1 MTYRNQQ
8 GCRVNFDFSEEQK
21 LLKDQ
26 ARRLLE
32 ARCTAATVRA
42 ALERK
47 SYDEP
52 LWRAA
57 AELGWLGLAIP
68 DAFGGAGLGRIEL
81 CALAEELG
89 RACAPLPF
97 ASTVYAAAEALRL
110 AGSNEQKER
119 WLPTFAA
126 GERIGALAISEGPGP
141 ALDSPALESM
151 AARVARGNK
160 LTGVKIPVTDGD
172 TAHVAIVLARDGKS
186 FSLFLVDLTQ
196 PGVERRTLSSID
208 PSRGIA
214 RLQFSGAHAE
224 HLGEPGQ
231 GIALARRVLDGM
243 AVLLAFEQLGGAA
256 RCLEMAR
263 EYALQRYAFGRTIAS
278 YQAIKHKLAQMYIN
292 NELARSNAYYGAWA
306 LESAPEE
313 LPLAAAA
320 ARVAA
325 STAYWFASKENIQ
338 THGGMGYT
346 WEADCHLY
354 YRRARQLQLVVGAP
368 RVWKE
373 QLTAALERSAVS
385 TAE

>member
-1 MTYRNQQ
+1 
-8 GCRVNFDFSEEQK
+8 VNFDFSDEQK

-32 ARCTAATVRA
+32 AQCTPATVRT

-57 AELGWLGLAIP
+57 AEFGWLGLAIP
-68 DAFGGAGLGRIEL
+68 EAFGGAGLGRIEL

-97 ASTVYAAAEALRL
+97 ASTVYAAAEALQL
-110 AGSNEQKER
+110 AGSEEQKAR
-119 WLPTFAA
+119 WLPGFAT
-126 GERIGALAISEGPGP
+126 GERIGALAISENPGP
-141 ALDSPALESM
+141 ALDGIQ
-151 AARVARGNK
+151 ARVERGK

-172 TAHVAIVLARDGKS
+172 TAHVAVVLARDDKS
-186 FSLFLVDLTQ
+186 FGLFLVDLTQ
-196 PGVERRTLSSID
+196 PGVKRRTLSSVD
-208 PSRGIA
+208 PSRGVA
-214 RLQFSGAHAE
+214 RLEFSGASAE
-224 HLGEPGQ
+224 QLGEPDRGM
-231 GIALARRVLDGM
+231 ALARRVLDGM
-243 AVLLAFEQLGGAA
+243 AVLLAFEQLGGAG

-263 EYALQRYAFGRTIAS
+263 DYALQRLAFGRTIAS

-306 LESAPEE
+306 LESAGEE
-313 LPLAAAA
+313 LPIAAAA
-320 ARVAA
+320 ARIAA
-325 STAYWFASKENIQ
+325 STAYWYASKENIQ

-354 YRRARQLQLVVGAP
+354 YRRARQLQLVIGAP

-373 QLTAALERSAVS
+373 QLAAALESSAASV
-385 TAE
+385 AA

>member
-1 MTYRNQQ
+1 M
-8 GCRVNFDFSEEQK
+8 NFDFSDEQK

-26 ARRLLE
+26 ARKFLD
-32 ARCTAATVRA
+32 ARCTPASVRA

-52 LWRAA
+52 LWREVAG
-57 AELGWLGLAIP
+57 LGWLGLAIP
-68 DAFGGAGLGRIEL
+68 EAFGGAGLGRIEL

-110 AGSNEQKER
+110 AGSAAQQER
-119 WLPTFAA
+119 WLPGFAS

-141 ALDSPALESM
+141 ALGSIN
-151 AARVARGNK
+151 ARVLAGK
-160 LTGVKIPVTDGD
+160 LTGTKIPVTDGD
-172 TAHVAIVLARDGKS
+172 AAHVAIVLAREGAHT
-186 FSLFLVDLTQ
+186 SLFIVDLTQ
-196 PGVERRTLSSID
+196 PGVQRQALSSVD
-208 PSRGIA
+208 PSRGVA
-214 RLQFSGAHAE
+214 RLEFSGAHAE
-224 HLGEPGQ
+224 LLGEPGQ
-231 GIALARRVLDGM
+231 GNVLARRVLDGM
-243 AVLLAFEQLGGAA
+243 AVLLAFEQLGGAT

-263 EYALQRYAFGRTIAS
+263 EYALQRFAFGRTIAG

-306 LESAPEE
+306 LESAPAE
-313 LPLAAAA
+313 LPHAAAA
-320 ARVAA
+320 ARVSA

-373 QLTAALERSAVS
+373 QLIAALERSPASAAV
-385 TAE
+385 

>member
-1 MTYRNQQ
+1 M
-8 GCRVNFDFSEEQK
+8 NFDFSEEQK

-26 ARRLLE
+26 ARRLLA
-32 ARCTAATVRA
+32 ARCTPATVRA
-42 ALERK
+42 ALERN

-52 LWRAA
+52 LWRAV
-57 AELGWLGLAIP
+57 AELGWLALAIP
-68 DAFGGAGLGRIEL
+68 EALGGAGLGRIEL

-97 ASTVYAAAEALRL
+97 ASTVYAAAEALQL
-110 AGSNEQKER
+110 AGSKEQQER
-119 WLPTFAA
+119 WLPAFAA
-126 GERIGALAISEGPGP
+126 GERIGALAIAEGPGP
-141 ALDSPALESM
+141 TLDAAALDNLQT
-151 AARVARGNK
+151 RVIAGK
-160 LTGVKIPVTDGD
+160 LSGVKMPVTDGD
-172 TAHVAIVLARDGKS
+172 SAHVAIVLARDGEGC
-186 FSLFLVDLTQ
+186 SLFLVDLTQ
-196 PGVERRTLSSID
+196 PGVERRTLSSVD

-214 RLQFSGAHAE
+214 QLRFSSADAERLGAP
-224 HLGEPGQ
+224 GEG
-231 GIALARRVLDGM
+231 LMLVRRVLDGM
-243 AVLLAFEQLGGAA
+243 AVLIAFEQLGGAA

-306 LESAPEE
+306 LDSAPQE

-325 STAYWFASKENIQ
+325 STAYWFAAKENIQ

-373 QLTAALERSAVS
+373 QLTAALERSAANAS
-385 TAE
+385 M

>member
-1 MTYRNQQ
+1 
-8 GCRVNFDFSEEQK
+8 VNFDFSEEQN

-26 ARRLLE
+26 ARRLLD
-32 ARCTAATVRA
+32 ARCTPATVRA

-68 DAFGGAGLGRIEL
+68 EAFGGAGLGRIEL

-110 AGSNEQKER
+110 AGSDVQKAR
-119 WLPTFAA
+119 WLPAFAA

-141 ALDSPALESM
+141 ALDSIH
-151 AARVARGNK
+151 ARVADGA
-160 LTGVKIPVTDGD
+160 LTGVKVPVTDGD
-172 TAHVAIVLARDGKS
+172 VAHVAIVLARDGEG
-186 FSLFLVDLTQ
+186 FSLFLVDLAQ
-196 PGVERRTLSSID
+196 QGVERRTLSSVD

-214 RLQFSGAHAE
+214 RLEFAGARVE
-224 HLGEPGQ
+224 RLGEPGQ
-231 GIALARRVLDGM
+231 GISLARRVLDGM

-263 EYALQRYAFGRTIAS
+263 DYALQRHAFGRPIAS

-325 STAYWFASKENIQ
+325 SAAYWFASKENIQ
-338 THGGMGYT
+338 THGGTGYT

-373 QLTAALERSAVS
+373 QLAAALERSA
-385 TAE
+385 AL

>member
-1 MTYRNQQ
+1 
-8 GCRVNFDFSEEQK
+8 VNFDFSEEQL

-26 ARRLLE
+26 ARRFLD
-32 ARCTAATVRA
+32 ARCTTATVRA

-52 LWRAA
+52 LWHAV

-68 DAFGGAGLGRIEL
+68 EGFGGAGLGRIEL

-110 AGSNEQKER
+110 AGSNEQKAR
-119 WLPTFAA
+119 WLPAFAA
-126 GERIGALAISEGPGP
+126 GGCIGALAISEGPGP
-141 ALDSPALESM
+141 AIDASIN
-151 AARVARGNK
+151 ARVEGGK
-160 LTGVKIPVTDGD
+160 LSGAKIPVTDGD
-172 TAHVAIVLARDGKS
+172 RAHVAIVLARDGAGL
-186 FSLFLVDLTQ
+186 SLFLVDLTQ
-196 PGVERRTLSSID
+196 QGVARRTLSSVD

-214 RLQFSGAHAE
+214 RLEFSGAPAE

-231 GIALARRVLDGM
+231 GIALARQVLDGM

-263 EYALQRYAFGRTIAS
+263 DYALQRYAFGRTIAS

-320 ARVAA
+320 ARIAA

-373 QLTAALERSAVS
+373 QLVAALERSPASAAV
-385 TAE
+385 

>member
-1 MTYRNQQ
+1 M
-8 GCRVNFDFSEEQK
+8 NFDFSDEQN

-26 ARRLLE
+26 ARKMLN
-32 ARCTAATVRA
+32 ARCTPAAVRA

-47 SYDEP
+47 HYDAA
-52 LWRAA
+52 LWKGA

-68 DAFGGAGLGRIEL
+68 EAFGGAGLGSIEL

-97 ASTVYAAAEALRL
+97 ASTVYAAAQALQL
-110 AGSNEQKER
+110 AGSEEQQAR
-119 WLPTFAA
+119 WLPAFAA

-141 ALDSPALESM
+141 ALDPVARETM
-151 AARVARGNK
+151 AARVADGK

-172 TAHVAIVLARDGKS
+172 VAHVAIVLARDAQG

-196 PGVERRTLSSID
+196 PGVARRTLSSID
-208 PSRGIA
+208 PTRGVA
-214 RLQFSGAHAE
+214 RLEFAGVPAE
-224 HLGEPGQ
+224 RLGEAGQ
-231 GIALARRVLDGM
+231 GLVLARRLLDGM
-243 AVLLAFEQLGGAA
+243 AVLLAFEQLGGAS

-263 EYALQRYAFGRTIAS
+263 EYALQRFAFGRTIAS

-306 LESAPEE
+306 LASAPAE

-320 ARVAA
+320 ARIAA
-325 STAYWFASKENIQ
+325 STAYWYASKENIQ

-373 QLTAALERSAVS
+373 QLTAVLESSPASAAV
-385 TAE
+385 

>member
-1 MTYRNQQ
+1 
-8 GCRVNFDFSEEQK
+8 VNFDFSEEQK

-119 WLPTFAA
+119 WLPKFAA

-141 ALDSPALESM
+141 ALDSSAPVSI
-151 AARVARGNK
+151 AARVEHGS

-172 TAHVAIVLARDGKS
+172 TAHVAIVLARDGQS

-196 PGVERRTLSSID
+196 PGVERRTLSSVD

-214 RLQFSGAHAE
+214 RLQFSGARAE

-243 AVLLAFEQLGGAA
+243 AVLLAFEQLGGAT

>member
-1 MTYRNQQ
+1 MAHL
-8 GCRVNFDFSEEQK
+8 F
-21 LLKDQ
+21 
-26 ARRLLE
+26 
-32 ARCTAATVRA
+32 
-42 ALERK
+42 
-47 SYDEP
+47 
-52 LWRAA
+52 
-57 AELGWLGLAIP
+57 
-68 DAFGGAGLGRIEL
+68 FG
-81 CALAEELG
+81 
-89 RACAPLPF
+89 F
-97 ASTVYAAAEALRL
+97 YA
-110 AGSNEQKER
+110 
-119 WLPTFAA
+119 
-126 GERIGALAISEGPGP
+126 
-141 ALDSPALESM
+141 
-151 AARVARGNK
+151 
-160 LTGVKIPVTDGD
+160 
-172 TAHVAIVLARDGKS
+172 
-186 FSLFLVDLTQ
+186 
-196 PGVERRTLSSID
+196 PGVDGARFDVD
-208 PSRGIA
+208 PSRA
-214 RLQFSGAHAE
+214 LRAAVLGAHAE

-231 GIALARRVLDGM
+231 GILLARRVLDGM
-243 AVLLAFEQLGGAA
+243 AVLLAFEQLGGAT

-354 YRRARQLQLVVGAP
+354 YRRARQLQLVIGAP

-373 QLTAALERSAVS
+373 QLTAALERSAAS